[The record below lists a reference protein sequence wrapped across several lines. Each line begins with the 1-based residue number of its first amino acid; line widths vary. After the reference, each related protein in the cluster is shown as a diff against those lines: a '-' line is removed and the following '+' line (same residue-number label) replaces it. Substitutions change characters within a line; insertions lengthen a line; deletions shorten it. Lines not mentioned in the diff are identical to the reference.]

1 MGSFYVNMTTRG
13 PTQSQV
19 LELLSRRGR
28 KAFVFPATNGYT
40 TFCDE
45 AADTQDDRIVR
56 SLAQDVSRQLK
67 CPVLA
72 VLNHDDDILWFVLYK
87 DGVLLDEYNSFPTYF
102 DGAFSPPKG
111 GDAALLCK
119 VIGSGRSETDVAEIL
134 QKPHDEGGFVIEME
148 RHAALATALGL
159 PSFSVGFGYRYLE
172 RGELPEGLEKGEM
185 RHS

>member
-19 LELLSRRGR
+19 LELLSRGGR

-67 CPVLA
+67 CPVFA
-72 VLNHDDDILWFVLYK
+72 VLNHDDDTLWFVLYK
-87 DGVLLDEYNSFPTYF
+87 DGVLLDEYDSFPTYF

-119 VIGSGRSETDVAEIL
+119 VIGSRRSETDVAEIL
-134 QKPHDEGGFVIEME
+134 RKPHNAEGYVLETD
-148 RHAALATALGL
+148 RHAALAEALGL

-172 RGELPEGLEKGEM
+172 RGELPEGLEETQM
-185 RHS
+185 RRT